1 MRARTELPDSRKP
14 NNLSRYGK
22 LSGQNAVL
30 WSAQALLAG
39 SGEAMRQPRYVW
51 DGRMIEGLWKN
62 LL

>member
-1 MRARTELPDSRKP
+1 MYRK
-14 NNLSRYGK
+14 LRGK
-22 LSGQNAVL
+22 NAVF

-39 SGEAMRQPRYVW
+39 SGEAMRHTGLIW